1 MHHFRVK
8 EKEKYYVCMSC
19 LVVKTHV
26 MKLPACSF
34 GADVNARGGLR
45 LSALRVLV
53 FGGFWPTL

>member
-19 LVVKTHV
+19 LVVKTYV

-34 GADVNARGGLR
+34 GADVNARGGLM

-53 FGGFWPTL
+53 FGVFWPTL